1 MPISINL
8 FYNHLKEDNM
18 SIGSMSRYLLRNC
31 VAEIRSLMSGGVQI
45 VPLLECRLPMGA
57 SSLCAWLQGGIC
69 GSKVE
74 NFDHR
79 RVSKLNLFDLRTDKR
94 ERPSQQIQFQS
105 LHFQGHVYARTTTPT
120 QFSPNSGLLA
130 EAETKTER
138 RGK

>member
-18 SIGSMSRYLLRNC
+18 SIGSMSRYLFRNC

-57 SSLCAWLQGGIC
+57 SALCAWLQGGIC

-105 LHFQGHVYARTTTPT
+105 LHFQGLVYARTTTPT

-130 EAETKTER
+130 EAEIKTER